1 MKIIK
6 NTPLE
11 FEIDKL
17 TNSIENTF
25 TGEIFDTMIMRL
37 TSKDSIL
44 INKFEWQFDWNK
56 ELRDK
61 TKEVYKLTTEN
72 NPTII
77 QGLLSLEDKQDHI
90 FMHPH

>member
-11 FEIDKL
+11 FEIDNL